1 MTLASSCI
9 LTQTCNFAE
18 QVTLPLGP
26 QHPCLN
32 KETKLTEKDY
42 GKNQVTYDHIANA

>member
-1 MTLASSCI
+1 MTVASSPV
-9 LTQTCNFAE
+9 LPQTCNYAK
-18 QVTLPLGP
+18 QATLPLGP

-32 KETKLTEKDY
+32 KRPKLIGNDY